1 MTGLRSARSA
11 GVRGASPPAQTLQLR
26 PLPVSC
32 QPCTSA
38 PNSQRRQFL
47 RPLSCAHWKRGLPRQ
62 VPAFAGPSPRLAG
75 LSSIT
80 QAGPCGHHVSLR
92 RRRSSRVPEQPP
104 PMAPRM
110 GRVFLPGPGPRPG
123 GRGPRASCVAA
134 QTRRRVGGAHAAAA
148 GGAGHGGAGCG
159 AANAG
164 PHPRIQTHSLSRPG
178 RRSSRAAPPAAPR
191 LRSGPRLQSCSPR
204 APPPPLARSPGSL
217 GRRAEALAGLGRG
230 PGGPT
235 YPLLPKLRHRL
246 SLFRRG
252 QPPSVSSQTP
262 AACTLSSI
270 LKTNRRRRL
279 PAALAGL
286 PLAGASP
293 GREVCWRG
301 PGGTRGLSPLSGG
314 AGASAHPA
322 PVVSASRSLSLPSC
336 HPQYCDAVS
345 GLHCSDSSVE
355 LTA

>member
-178 RRSSRAAPPAAPR
+178 RRSSRAAPPRSPAPQVRAAPAELQPARPAATACTQPGVPWPPRRGSCRPRPRTRRPHLPAPAQAPASAVPFPPRAAAFGLLSDSSR
-191 LRSGPRLQSCSPR
+191 LHALLDFKNKQ
-204 APPPPLARSPGSL
+204 APPPPRGA
-217 GRRAEALAGLGRG
+217 RRAS
-230 PGGPT
+230 T
-235 YPLLPKLRHRL
+235 
-246 SLFRRG
+246 
-252 QPPSVSSQTP
+252 
-262 AACTLSSI
+262 
-270 LKTNRRRRL
+270 RRRL
-279 PAALAGL
+279 SRQGSLLAR
-286 PLAGASP
+286 P
-293 GREVCWRG
+293 GRDARAVTSLWRRRSLG
-301 PGGTRGLSPLSGG
+301 APRAGGVRLAIALPPFLSP
-314 AGASAHPA
+314 
-322 PVVSASRSLSLPSC
+322 PVLR
-336 HPQYCDAVS
+336 
-345 GLHCSDSSVE
+345 CSVRIA
-355 LTA
+355 LL